1 MFAKKNYSRS
11 LVILL
16 VFLISCIQIPSIQL
30 VELQTEGRDE
40 PLGIDRKH
48 PRFAW
53 KMKTGEQDVEQT
65 AYQVLVATD
74 PSLLSEGSADLWDSE
89 KIISA
94 QSDMVAYEGEPL
106 YSGAEVYWKVR
117 TWDVND
123 QPSPWSKLT
132 TFSMGLLNRKD
143 WKATWIGLDRA
154 LGIDQPDIENR
165 ILSARYLRKDFNT
178 GKPVKRAMA
187 YIVGMG
193 TYELYLNGSRVGD
206 HVLSP
211 ALSEYPKRSYY
222 VTYDITDQL
231 KEGENTVGV
240 ILGNGRYFS
249 PRIDA
254 PTPTLTYGFP
264 KLLLQMEIEYED
276 GSRVKIVSDESWK
289 LTTRGP
295 IRENNE
301 YDGEFYDARMELTGW
316 NETGFDDSDWLDV
329 ELVEPSSPEISSQ
342 PIEPMRITE
351 TIHPV
356 ALSNPAPGVFIFD
369 MGQNIVGW
377 TKLSVEAKEG
387 TVIKQRFAETL
398 KEDGSLYLANIR
410 GARVTDT
417 YMAKGEG
424 VESFEPR
431 FVFHGFRYVELSGYP
446 GEPDLSTIEGK
457 VIHDDLALT
466 GTFECSDPLIN
477 QVYKNAIWGIR
488 GNYRSIPTDCPQR
501 DERQG
506 WLGDRAAGSRGESYM
521 FDISN
526 LYKKWLV
533 DIFDGQK
540 ESGSISDVCPAYWPF
555 YGDNVTWAGTPIQL
569 VKMIYDQY
577 GDQDVI
583 GESYTPMKK
592 WVDYMVNQYMKDD
605 LMPRDIYGDWCVPPI
620 DPKVIHTK
628 DPLRLT
634 DGVYLGTSYFYH
646 NLTLMKGYAE
656 ILGKTEDVR
665 YFDDLASR
673 MKEAFNKEFFNPETL
688 RYSNNSATVN
698 ILALAF
704 DLVPGEY
711 EQTTFD
717 NLVEKIEVEHHSHIT
732 TGLIGQQ
739 YFNRILT
746 KFGRADLAY
755 TVNTQTD
762 YPGYGYMIENGATTI
777 WELWNG
783 NTADPAMN
791 SGNHV
796 MLLGD
801 FLIWLYEDL
810 AGIKPDPLNPGFK
823 KIVMKPTLVPG
834 LDYVKAS
841 HRSPYGLIKSEWT
854 KTGELFEWHITVPPN
869 TLATVHLPGSDNPV
883 EVGSGT
889 HHFTIQ
895 LNQ

>member
-1 MFAKKNYSRS
+1 MYSKKSLS
-11 LVILL
+11 IFFVVLLVI
-16 VFLISCIQIPSIQL
+16 VAACSQIPSIEL
-30 VELQTEGRDE
+30 IDLQTEGRE
-40 PLGIDRKH
+40 SPLGIDRIQ
-48 PRFAW
+48 PRFTW
-53 KMKTGEQDVEQT
+53 KIKTEGQDVEQT

-74 PSLLSEGSADLWDSE
+74 PSLLAEGSPDLWDSE
-89 KIISA
+89 KIVSA
-94 QSDMVAYEGEPL
+94 QSDMTTYEGVPL
-106 YSGAEVYWKVR
+106 TSGMEVHWKVR
-117 TWDVND
+117 IWDAND
-123 QPSPWSKLT
+123 QSSSWSQVG
-132 TFSMGLLNRKD
+132 TFSMGILKGQD
-143 WKATWIGLDRA
+143 WKASWIGLDRA
-154 LGIDQPDIENR
+154 IGNDQPEIENR
-165 ILSARYLRKDFNT
+165 LLSARYLRKDFSAE
-178 GKPVKRAMA
+178 KPVKRAMA

-193 TYELYLNGSRVGD
+193 TYELYLNGSKVGD

-211 ALSEYPKRSYY
+211 ALSEYPKRSFY
-222 VTYDITDQL
+222 VTYDVTDLL
-231 KEGENTVGV
+231 KEGENAAGV
-240 ILGNGRYFS
+240 VLGNGRYFS
-249 PRIDA
+249 PRIKA

-264 KLLLQMEIEYED
+264 KLLLQIDIEFED
-276 GSRVKIVSDESWK
+276 GSKELVVSDETWK
-289 LTTRGP
+289 LTASGP

-301 YDGEFYDARMELTGW
+301 YDGEYYDARMEFSGW
-316 NETGFDDSDWLDV
+316 DKAGFDDSDWMDV
-329 ELVEPSSPEISSQ
+329 QLVEPSSPEISSQ
-342 PIEPMRITE
+342 MIEPMRITE
-351 TIHPV
+351 TIKPV
-356 ALSNPAPGVFIFD
+356 AWSNPAPGVFIYD
-369 MGQNIVGW
+369 MGQNMVGW
-377 TKLSVEAKEG
+377 TKLSLKAKEG

-398 KEDGSLYLANIR
+398 KEDGTLYLANIR

-417 YMAKGEG
+417 YIAKGIGTETW
-424 VESFEPR
+424 EPR

-446 GEPDLSTIEGK
+446 GEPDLSTLEGK

-477 QVYKNAIWGIR
+477 QVYKNAIWGLR

-521 FDISN
+521 FDIRN

-540 ESGSISDVCPAYWPF
+540 ESGSVSDVCPAYWPF

-569 VKMIYDQY
+569 VKMLYDQY
-577 GDQDVI
+577 GHLDVI
-583 GESYTPMKK
+583 SESYVPLKK
-592 WVDYMVNQYMKDD
+592 WVDYMVDNYMNEDM
-605 LMPRDIYGDWCVPPI
+605 MPRDIYGDWCVPPI

-634 DGVYLGTSYFYH
+634 DGNYLGTSYFYH
-646 NLTLMKGYAE
+646 NLTLMLGYAE
-656 ILGKTEDVR
+656 MLGKTEDVG
-665 YFDDLASR
+665 YFEDLSDR
-673 MKEAFNKEFFNPETL
+673 MAKAFNQEFWDPETGK
-688 RYSNNSATVN
+688 YSNNSATAN

-704 DLVPGEY
+704 GLITPEN
-711 EQTTFD
+711 EQMVFD

-746 KFGRADLAY
+746 KYGRADLALK
-755 TVNTQTD
+755 VNTQTD

-823 KIVMKPTLVPG
+823 NIVMKPILVPG
-834 LDYVKAS
+834 LDHVKAN
-841 HRSPYGLIKSEWT
+841 HRSPYGLIESEWT
-854 KTGELFEWHITVPPN
+854 HSGDLFDWQVTIPPN
-869 TLATVHLPGSDNPV
+869 SRATVYIPGNDDPL
-883 EVGSGT
+883 EIGSGT
-889 HHFTIQ
+889 HHFSSQ
-895 LNQ
+895 LN